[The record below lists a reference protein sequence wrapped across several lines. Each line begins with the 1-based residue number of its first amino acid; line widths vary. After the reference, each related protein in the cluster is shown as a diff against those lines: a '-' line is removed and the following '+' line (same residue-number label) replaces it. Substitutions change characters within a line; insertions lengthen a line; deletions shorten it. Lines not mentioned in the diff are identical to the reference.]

1 VKQNR
6 ANVYVSPESP
16 QYAAMV
22 ARTQLPETDPL
33 DWRLD
38 ETRPGIWVG
47 FHWIGSMA
55 PARDTHAKGPRP
67 YTAADFRADEERLAV
82 YRQAAAEKPPAPTEE
97 DAA

>member
-1 VKQNR
+1 MKQNR

-22 ARTQLPETDPL
+22 VRSQLRETDPL

-47 FHWIGSMA
+47 FHWIGSMT
-55 PARDTHAKGPRP
+55 PAGEGRAQGPTALHAGGFPS
-67 YTAADFRADEERLAV
+67 
-82 YRQAAAEKPPAPTEE
+82 
-97 DAA
+97 